1 MKRTLI
7 AACLAALLP
16 VAASAQI
23 SDNVVKIGVLTDMSG
38 VYSDLGGQGSVA
50 AANLAVEDFIA
61 AKKPKFKIEIVSA
74 DHQNKPDVAS
84 NKVREW
90 YDRDGVDMVTDLLN
104 SGVALAAAKVTAEKN
119 KVLMVVGAGSTRLTN
134 EDCTPNTIH
143 WAYDTYSLAAGTA
156 RAVTKQGGN
165 TWFFLTADYAFGAS
179 LESDA
184 SNIVKASGGQVLGD
198 VKHPLNAPDF
208 SSFLLQAQASKAK
221 VIGLANAGG
230 DTINSV
236 KTAVEF
242 GITKNQS
249 LAPLLL
255 FISDIHAIGLP
266 TAQGMY
272 LTEGFYWNLNEKTR
286 AWSRRYFGKMK
297 RMPTMVQAGV
307 YSAVWN
313 YLQAVQAA
321 GTDEAGA
328 VVKKLKS
335 TTVDDFFAPGGKVRE
350 DGRMVYDMYLF
361 QVKKPSESKEPWDY
375 YNVVSKIPANEAFQ
389 PLSASRCPLVKK

>member
-1 MKRTLI
+1 M
-7 AACLAALLP
+7 
-16 VAASAQI
+16 
-23 SDNVVKIGVLTDMSG
+23 
-38 VYSDLGGQGSVA
+38 
-50 AANLAVEDFIA
+50 AVEDFIA
-61 AKKPKFKIEIVSA
+61 AKKPKFKIEVVSA

-184 SNIVKASGGQVLGD
+184 SNIVKASGGQVLGS
-198 VKHPLNAPDF
+198 VKHPLNASDF

-307 YSAVWN
+307 YSSVWN
-313 YLQAVQAA
+313 YLNAVQAA

>member
-16 VAASAQI
+16 VAASAQV
-23 SDNVVKIGVLTDMSG
+23 SDNMVKIGVLTDMSG

-50 AANLAVEDFIA
+50 AANMAVEDFIA
-61 AKKPKFKIEIVSA
+61 AKKPKFKIEVVSA

-184 SNIVKASGGQVLGD
+184 SNIVKASGGQVLGS
-198 VKHPLNAPDF
+198 VKHPLNASDF

-307 YSAVWN
+307 YSSVWN
-313 YLQAVQAA
+313 YLNAVQAA

-375 YNVVSKIPANEAFQ
+375 YNVVSKIPASEAFQ
-389 PLSASRCPLVKK
+389 PLSASRCSLVKK